1 MQCEIQI
8 CPRFKAAW
16 INQLQKTSIG
26 SLWHPNGVRA
36 KVALYVNGDDCYM
49 VNGRFAAACFGF
61 REPTKVILTY
71 EVSDNIFKITTIK
84 NESVEMWS
92 SDGSDDESI
101 IIPNPE
107 DSYQYAETVGPS
119 EEEDNANN
127 CEMPKFRND
136 RVFGWELL
144 ITRAYASLKKQQ
156 VLVRLLHY
164 SSYISYV
171 FC

>member
-71 EVSDNIFKITTIK
+71 EVSDNIFKMTTIK

-101 IIPNPE
+101 IMWKQLVQVRRRIMP
-107 DSYQYAETVGPS
+107 ATVTCL
-119 EEEDNANN
+119 NF
-127 CEMPKFRND
+127 EMT
-136 RVFGWELL
+136 V
-144 ITRAYASLKKQQ
+144 Y
-156 VLVRLLHY
+156 LVGNF
-164 SSYISYV
+164 SSPGLMQA
-171 FC
+171 

>member
-1 MQCEIQI
+1 
-8 CPRFKAAW
+8 
-16 INQLQKTSIG
+16 
-26 SLWHPNGVRA
+26 
-36 KVALYVNGDDCYM
+36 
-49 VNGRFAAACFGF
+49 
-61 REPTKVILTY
+61 
-71 EVSDNIFKITTIK
+71 
-84 NESVEMWS
+84 MWS

-156 VLVRLLHY
+156 VLHVPNKCFRRVLKGRDSIAIKTQHNGDSIRCTMITYERKEGKQEMYL
-164 SSYISYV
+164 SKGWFEFVSVNNLKRGDKLRFQLSNPPDVMFVEIIRRKRSRRNISK
-171 FC
+171 

>member
-26 SLWHPNGVRA
+26 SLRHPNGVRA

-71 EVSDNIFKITTIK
+71 EVSDNVFKITTIK

-101 IIPNPE
+101 IIPNPK
-107 DSYQYAETVGPS
+107 
-119 EEEDNANN
+119 EDNASN
-127 CEMPKFRND
+127 CDMPKFRND